1 MQRLLFVT
9 GKLAEPALRRALAEL
24 APQAGF
30 EPSVAVLPI
39 TVAALMTAPWV
50 ARHLTVPPGT
60 DRVLLPG
67 WCAGDLA
74 AVEAVAGV
82 PVERGPKDLRDLPA
96 FFGKRPGPPPGYGAH
111 DITILAEINHA
122 PRLPPAELLA

>member
-1 MQRLLFVT
+1 MPRLLFVT
-9 GKLAEPALRRALAEL
+9 GKLAEPALRRQLAEL

-30 EPSVAVLPI
+30 QYEVAVLPI
-39 TVAALMTAPWV
+39 TVAALLTAPWA
-50 ARHLTVPPGT
+50 ARHLTMPPGI

-74 AVEAVAGV
+74 AVAAVARV

-96 FFGKRPGPPPGYGAH
+96 FFGKQAGPPPGYGAH
-111 DITILAEINHA
+111 DI
-122 PRLPPAELLA
+122 